1 MRMAGRRPVGARVLD
16 FKGEAVF
23 DNRCTLVYKKQLRS
37 IRRKPLTSGDPAPN
51 CCKEMKM
58 KKTGYVLLLM
68 LLAIPILF
76 ALPACQKKQIAS
88 DAGGTASSS
97 SAGMGGTAGRK
108 GIGEQDLGA
117 GAGRPGAAGSTIGVP
132 ERSAFENE
140 DIFFGYDS
148 SAITAEAQE
157 VLRRKAAFLK
167 ANPNIRITVEGHCDE
182 RGTNEYNLA
191 LGEARAKSAK
201 AFLVDLGISAN
212 RIATI
217 SYGEERPL
225 VEGRTEE
232 AYAKNR
238 RAHFVIER

>member
-1 MRMAGRRPVGARVLD
+1 
-16 FKGEAVF
+16 
-23 DNRCTLVYKKQLRS
+23 
-37 IRRKPLTSGDPAPN
+37 
-51 CCKEMKM
+51 M
-58 KKTGYVLLLM
+58 KKSGYGLLM
-68 LLAIPILF
+68 MVLAAAIVF
-76 ALPACQKKQIAS
+76 ALPGCQKKQIAS
-88 DAGGTASSS
+88 DAGGAASTS
-97 SAGMGGTAGRK
+97 SAGMGGAAGRK

-117 GAGRPGAAGSTIGVP
+117 GAGRPGAAGSAIGVP

-157 VLRRKAAFLK
+157 ILRRKAAFLK

-212 RIATI
+212 HIATI

-225 VEGRTEE
+225 VEGHTEE